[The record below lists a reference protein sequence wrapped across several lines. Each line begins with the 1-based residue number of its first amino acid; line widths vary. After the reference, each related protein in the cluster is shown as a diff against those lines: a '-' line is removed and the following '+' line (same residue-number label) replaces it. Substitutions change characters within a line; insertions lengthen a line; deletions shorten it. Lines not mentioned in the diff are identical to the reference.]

1 VETIYL
7 DSAAST
13 RVDEQVIAR
22 MIEVMRTAWGNPSSA
37 HPQGAAGRRWIDD
50 ARRELLGALGDAP
63 DDGAAGDVVF
73 TSGCTEA
80 DALGVLGAARAR
92 GRGRIVVS
100 AIEHPA
106 VGVTAGELDGEG
118 FEVVRVPATARGVI
132 DLDALAAA
140 ITEDTAVVA
149 LVIVQNEIGTLQ
161 PYAEA
166 ARLAKARAPGCH
178 VHLDAAQAIGKV
190 PVDAPSSGADSIAI
204 AGHKIG
210 GPKGAGALWLRR
222 GARVRPLWS
231 GGGQQGGLRSGT
243 QDAPGAS
250 GLALACARAVAA
262 REDAAARWA
271 AMRAR
276 LHEAAAATGA
286 PWQEIAHGAPRA
298 PHIVPLAF
306 ERVAAGALRGV
317 LSSRGVY
324 VSTGSAC
331 ADRDVK
337 PSAVLQAIGLGPD
350 WGVARFSFE
359 VATTPAE
366 VERAA
371 AILVDAVRGLAR

>member
-1 VETIYL
+1 METIYL

-13 RVDEQVIAR
+13 RVDEEVIAR
-22 MIEVMRTAWGNPSSA
+22 MTEVMRTAWGNPSSA
-37 HPQGAAGRRWIDD
+37 HPQGAAGRRWIED
-50 ARRELLGALGDAP
+50 ARRELLGALGDLAE
-63 DDGAAGDVVF
+63 AGDVVF

-92 GRGRIVVS
+92 GRGRVVVS
-100 AIEHPA
+100 AIEHAA
-106 VGVTAGELDGEG
+106 VGVTAGELGGEG
-118 FEVVRVPATARGVI
+118 FEVVRVPATARGAI
-132 DLDALAAA
+132 DLDALGAA
-140 ITEDTAVVA
+140 ITDDTAVVA

-161 PYAEA
+161 PYVDA

-190 PVDAPSSGADSIAI
+190 AVDAPATGADSIAI
-204 AGHKIG
+204 AGHKVG

-250 GLALACARAVAA
+250 GLALACARAVAG
-262 REDAAARWA
+262 RTDAARRWA
-271 AMRAR
+271 LMRER
-276 LHEAAAATGA
+276 LLAAAAATGVA
-286 PWQEIAHGAPRA
+286 WQEIAAGSPRS

-331 ADRDVK
+331 AERDVK
-337 PSAVLQAIGLGPD
+337 PSAVLAAIGLGPD

-359 VATTPAE
+359 RATTEAE
-366 VERAA
+366 VDRAA
-371 AILVDAVRGLAR
+371 EILVDAVRGLSR

>member
-13 RVDEQVIAR
+13 RVDERVIAR
-22 MIEVMRTAWGNPSSA
+22 MTEVMRTAWGNPSSA
-37 HPQGAAGRRWIDD
+37 HPQGAAGRRWIED
-50 ARRELLGALGDAP
+50 ARRELLGALGE
-63 DDGAAGDVVF
+63 AGEIGDIVF

-80 DALGVLGAARAR
+80 DALGVSGAARAR

-100 AIEHPA
+100 AIEHAA
-106 VGVTAGELDGEG
+106 VGVTAGDLGGEG

-132 DLDALAAA
+132 DLDALGDA
-140 ITEDTAVVA
+140 IHEDTAVVA

-166 ARLAKARAPGCH
+166 ARIAKARAPGCH

-190 PVDAPSSGADSIAI
+190 PVDAPATGADSIAI

-210 GPKGAGALWLRR
+210 GPKGVGALWLRR

-243 QDAPGAS
+243 QDAPAAS
-250 GLALACARAVAA
+250 GLALACARAVLE
-262 REDAAARWA
+262 RDDAAARWA

-276 LHEAAAATGA
+276 LLAAAAATGV
-286 PWQEIAHGAPRA
+286 PWQEIAAGTPRS

-306 ERVAAGALRGV
+306 ERVAASALRSV

-337 PSAVLQAIGLGPD
+337 PSAVLAAIGLGPD

-359 VATTPAE
+359 HATTIVE

-371 AILVDAVRGLAR
+371 EILVDAVKSLAR